1 VAGLENVGIRLNVA
15 VIGAGWAGLATA
27 VELAA
32 RGTAVTVFETAPN
45 LGGRARGFRH
55 KHTTLDNGQHILLG
69 AYRETLRL
77 MRTVGVD
84 AGSALMR
91 QPLTLE
97 IPGQFRLKTPC
108 LPASLHLLAGLLA
121 AQGLSIGER
130 LATLRFV
137 AGLRLKHFRLARDRT
152 VAELLARQPATAVKW
167 LWEPLCVAALNTPMD
182 TASAQVFLNVLRDSF
197 SRARADSDLLLPRTD
212 LSTLFP
218 QAAANFIAQHGGS
231 VHTGTPVKSLR
242 VAERSVEVNGQ
253 AFTHAVCAVAPHQLA
268 ALLQDIP
275 EAAATLSAVDAFTYQ
290 PIATVYL
297 QYPPGIRLPFPML
310 GLSDGYAQWV
320 FDRGALSGQ
329 HGLLAASIS
338 AEGQYQ
344 QVPHEQLA
352 AHVHAQLQ
360 AVVPDLPPPEWQQVI
375 VEKRATFAC
384 TPGLQ
389 RPPNTTAHPRLFVS
403 GDYTAGDYPA
413 TLEGAV
419 RSGVK
424 CAQLLL
430 AASS

>member
-1 VAGLENVGIRLNVA
+1 MVGLENVGIRLNVA

-27 VELAA
+27 VELAT
-32 RGTAVTVFETAPN
+32 RGVRVTVFETAPN
-45 LGGRARGFRH
+45 LGGRARGFQH
-55 KHTTLDNGQHILLG
+55 KNATLDNGQHVLLG
-69 AYRETLRL
+69 AYHETLRL

-84 AGSALMR
+84 ADTALLR
-91 QPLTLE
+91 LPLTLE
-97 IPGQFRLKTPC
+97 IPGQFRIKTPY
-108 LPASLHLLAGLLA
+108 LPASLHLLAGLLT
-121 AQGLSIGER
+121 AQGLSVSER

-137 AGLRLKHFRLARDRT
+137 AGLRLKQFRLAQDQT
-152 VAELLARQPATAVKW
+152 VAELLARQPANAVKW
-167 LWEPLCVAALNTPMD
+167 LWEPLCVAALNTPLH

-197 SRARADSDLLLPRTD
+197 NRARADSDLLLPRTD

-218 QAAANFIAQHGGS
+218 QAVAAFIAWHGGA
-231 VHTGTPVKSLR
+231 VHTGTPIKSLR
-242 VAERSVEVNGQ
+242 VAEHGVEVNGA

-275 EAAATLSAVDAFTYQ
+275 EAAATLSAVDVFAYQ

-297 QYPPGIRLPFPML
+297 QYPPSTRLPFPML

-320 FDRGALSGQ
+320 FDRGTLGGQ

-344 QVPHEQLA
+344 HLPHEQLA
-352 AHVHAQLQ
+352 AHVHAQMQ
-360 AVVPDLPPPEWQQVI
+360 ALVPGLPAPEWQQVI

-384 TPGLQ
+384 TAGLQ
-389 RPPNTTAHPRLFVS
+389 RPPNTTAHPRLFVA

-430 AASS
+430 AAPS